1 MRPQGQTKLG
11 FFPLPITEAK
21 RLRNWLNFPAEYSAV
36 DPCVGNGDAFLTLLG
51 GKKVHGYGV
60 EYALAIVAKG
70 HRRGR
75 KSRATDCTIV
85 L

>member
-1 MRPQGQTKLG
+1 
-11 FFPLPITEAK
+11 
-21 RLRNWLNFPAEYSAV
+21 
-36 DPCVGNGDAFLTLLG
+36 LTLLG
-51 GKKVHGYGV
+51 GKNVHGYGV